1 MFCSTHYSLYGLGI
15 GKVKAR
21 FYPCVT
27 THHPSFLYCR
37 ICEYGEPGLDGCAG
51 NEREEI
57 ECNSGPEPEACR
69 PTTTPAPGQGTTT
82 K

>member
-1 MFCSTHYSLYGLGI
+1 MDLESAKLKRDFILASLLI
-15 GKVKAR
+15 TQV
-21 FYPCVT
+21 
-27 THHPSFLYCR
+27 FLYCR